1 MIRWAAVGLAALIC
15 VSLAVNAA
23 LWTAYRG
30 ATEKQAK
37 LQIQLAAHEIN
48 QEAVNAA
55 IKVQREAQKLAH
67 QRAAERKDSAA
78 RVAADNPDWAT
89 GLLPDDVLR
98 LLPGGEDR

>member
-1 MIRWAAVGLAALIC
+1 MSVLVFILRCLP
-15 VSLAVNAA
+15 
-23 LWTAYRG
+23 TA
-30 ATEKQAK
+30 Q
-37 LQIQLAAHEIN
+37 
-48 QEAVNAA
+48 
-55 IKVQREAQKLAH
+55 

>member
-1 MIRWAAVGLAALIC
+1 MTRWAVVALAALIC

-30 ATEKQAK
+30 ATEKQAE

-55 IKVQREAQKLAH
+55 IKVQSEAQKLAH
-67 QRAAERKDSAA
+67 QRAAERKDKAA
-78 RVAADNPDWAT
+78 RVAADNPDWAG

>member
-1 MIRWAAVGLAALIC
+1 MTRWAAVALAALIC

-30 ATEKQAK
+30 ATEKQAE

-55 IKVQREAQKLAH
+55 IKIQNEAQKLAH

-78 RVAADNPDWAT
+78 RVAADNPDWAG